1 MPAVPD
7 RMPLALLPTPLQR
20 ADRLTEAWGG
30 PTIWVKRD
38 DLTGFGLSGNKVRKL
53 EYHFAAARAA
63 GADTVITCG
72 AVQSNHCR
80 ATALAAAASGFA
92 CRLVLRSGDGSP
104 PPTLEGNHLL
114 DRLAGATVRFVDPDG
129 YANRDAV
136 MAEETN
142 TLETGG
148 AKVWVIPEG
157 GSDELGM
164 WGFVA
169 AMAEL
174 ADQLPRIPRSPVTV
188 WHAASSGG
196 TTAGMGWAIDR
207 LGIDAHPVASSVG
220 ETAPEI
226 RRRIDTI
233 WTRAAEATGSA
244 LPGVDIEIVDRH
256 VGGGYGIATDEE
268 LATQAEATALSGLLF
283 DPTYTG
289 KALHGLRLEIE
300 RGTYGKGDHVVFWH
314 TGGGFAVFAHDF
326 DAVLRDCAP
335 GRDSGR

>member
-1 MPAVPD
+1 
-7 RMPLALLPTPLQR
+7 MPLASLPTPLQR

-30 PTIWVKRD
+30 PSIWFKRD

-92 CRLVLRSGDGSP
+92 CRLVLRSADGSP
-104 PPTLEGNHLL
+104 PSSLEGNHLL

-136 MAEETN
+136 MAEEAN
-142 TLETGG
+142 RLEASG
-148 AKVWVIPEG
+148 AKAWVIPEG

-164 WGFVA
+164 WGFVT
-169 AMAEL
+169 AMSEL
-174 ADQLPRIPRSPVTV
+174 ADQLARIPRSPVTI

-196 TTAGMGWAIDR
+196 TTAGIGWAIDR
-207 LGIDAHPVASSVG
+207 LGIDARAVASSVG
-220 ETAPEI
+220 ETASEL

-233 WTRAAEATGSA
+233 WRRAAEATGSA
-244 LPGVDIEIVDRH
+244 IPGVDIEIVDRH
-256 VGGGYGIATDEE
+256 VGAGYGIATEEE
-268 LATQAEATALSGLLF
+268 LTTQAAATALTGLLF

-289 KALHGLRLEIE
+289 KALHGLRVEIE
-300 RGTYGKGDHVVFWH
+300 RGSYSRGDHVVFWH

-326 DAVLRDCAP
+326 DAVLGSGLP
-335 GRDSGR
+335 G